1 MSLDFTVSEL
11 TDGGLDSQGRQTF
24 VRTNLEEFTSRTGY
38 TLMDY
43 GLGSQEN
50 CTTKSYDAVEFL
62 RVLDEMQ
69 KDLDKINETGEDE
82 FKQKAD
88 LETAID
94 ALQCFI
100 EQEHITED
108 TERVFD
114 IHIWY

>member
-1 MSLDFTVSEL
+1 MSLEFTVSEL
-11 TDGGLDSQGRQTF
+11 TDNGLDSQGRQTF
-24 VRTNLEEFTSRTGY
+24 VRTTLEEFTSRTGY

-50 CTTKSYDAVEFL
+50 CTTKSYDASEFL

-69 KDLDKINETGEDE
+69 QDLNEIKGTDKNTYN
-82 FKQKAD
+82 

-94 ALQCFI
+94 ELQCFI
-100 EQEHITED
+100 EQEKITED
-108 TERVFD
+108 TERVFG